1 VLLKRG
7 CLKAEQYFEKLIE
20 MNENN
25 VIHPTESEEAKQMRC
40 RIFHR
45 MMSEFDI
52 KDKQTTVHYSV

>member
-1 VLLKRG
+1 M
-7 CLKAEQYFEKLIE
+7 KAEQYFEKLIE